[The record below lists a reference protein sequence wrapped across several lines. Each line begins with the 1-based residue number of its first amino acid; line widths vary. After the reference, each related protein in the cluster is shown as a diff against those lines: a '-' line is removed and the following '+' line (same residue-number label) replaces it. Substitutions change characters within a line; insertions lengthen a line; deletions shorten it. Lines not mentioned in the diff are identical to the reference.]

1 MNSLDRRSF
10 LAYFS
15 AIGMT
20 STLFP
25 GALWAL
31 AESKPKIERSMIDEA
46 ADIAGVEIKDE
57 YKEMMLKDLNEQVQG
72 YDEIRKLNIPNSV
85 PPALVFDPVP
95 AGMKIQME
103 KRPLRM
109 SEDTVKAPQRIE
121 DVAFHRV
128 RQLAELMRTKRI
140 SSVALTEMYYERIK
154 RYDPILHFAITL
166 TTERAL
172 AQAREADRE
181 IAAGKYRGPLH
192 GLPWGAK
199 DLLSVKGYRTTWGAA
214 GFEQQQFDTDA
225 TVVARLDRAGAVL
238 LGKFTLGALAMG
250 DVWFGGMTRDAWPSL
265 SAARPSAPSRRPPRG
280 WAPPACGRHS
290 GACRAP
296 ARWRSPG
303 PWTRSAPSAAR
314 WKIARWCWARSTDP
328 TGRTTPCAIC
338 RSTGTLL
345 SISASCASVT
355 CVKTSNGNRSPKN

>member
-121 DVAFHRV
+121 DVAVHRV
-128 RQLAELMRTKRI
+128 RQLAELMRT
-140 SSVALTEMYYERIK
+140 
-154 RYDPILHFAITL
+154 
-166 TTERAL
+166 
-172 AQAREADRE
+172 
-181 IAAGKYRGPLH
+181 
-192 GLPWGAK
+192 
-199 DLLSVKGYRTTWGAA
+199 
-214 GFEQQQFDTDA
+214 
-225 TVVARLDRAGAVL
+225 
-238 LGKFTLGALAMG
+238 
-250 DVWFGGMTRDAWPSL
+250 
-265 SAARPSAPSRRPPRG
+265 
-280 WAPPACGRHS
+280 
-290 GACRAP
+290 
-296 ARWRSPG
+296 
-303 PWTRSAPSAAR
+303 
-314 WKIARWCWARSTDP
+314 
-328 TGRTTPCAIC
+328 
-338 RSTGTLL
+338 
-345 SISASCASVT
+345 
-355 CVKTSNGNRSPKN
+355 